1 MSIFLLPIKLFIMF
15 NNINKNSCLLELKEV
30 IFQMKRKCSNSIPF
44 ITRWLKFPLIRL
56 QGRKFPKYYK
66 NLKKSQY
73 FPIKKLKDLQFIKF
87 KSLLEI
93 TYNNV
98 EFYNELYNKN
108 EINLKDI
115 KTLNDIKKLPII
127 SKKNFKK
134 AYPKKSINKKFPSKK
149 ILTNSTSGS
158 TGKPFVFALNW
169 DKKDK
174 IESYK
179 IRNFE
184 YTGYGYGRRYYSLWG
199 FTPHEKLT
207 SRLFKK
213 LILKRK
219 LLSSINLN
227 EQTKE
232 NYSQLLMKKPTK
244 YLEGY
249 ASALVILAKYMIAK
263 GYKTNLCGVTSSAES
278 LIPTHRDLLKKAF
291 GKKIYNRYGT
301 REFGDIAVECT
312 HQNGL
317 HINMESFIVEIVND
331 KGENCELGEEGRIII
346 TDLDNEVM
354 PFIRFDTEDSA
365 TLKGEKCTCGRE
377 SILLDYPS
385 GRIVDTI
392 ITPKGK
398 HLSFGFFVLM
408 FEDFPIIDH
417 FQVVQKDEVNLD
429 LLIVKNKD
437 FKLDKFK
444 PLLKDVERYCEPINV
459 HVKYVN
465 EIPME
470 PSGKIRIVKG
480 LQK

>member
-1 MSIFLLPIKLFIMF
+1 
-15 NNINKNSCLLELKEV
+15 
-30 IFQMKRKCSNSIPF
+30 MKQKCSNSIPF
-44 ITRWLKFPLIRL
+44 FTRWLKFPLIRIL
-56 QGRKFPKYYK
+56 GRKFPVYYK
-66 NLKKSQY
+66 ELKKSQY
-73 FPIKKLKDLQFIKF
+73 FPLRKLQELQFIKF
-87 KSLLEI
+87 KDLLEI
-93 TYNNV
+93 AYNNV
-98 EFYNELYNKN
+98 TFYNELYNKN
-108 EINLKDI
+108 DINPTEIKSL
-115 KTLNDIKKLPII
+115 TDIKKLPII
-127 SKKNFKK
+127 SKKDLKK
-134 AYPKKSINKKFPSKK
+134 VYPEKTINKNFPSKK
-149 ILTNSTSGS
+149 VLINSTSGS
-158 TGKPFVFALNW
+158 AGKPFVFALNW

-199 FTPHEKLT
+199 FTPHEKLI
-207 SRLFKK
+207 SRLFKRF
-213 LILKRK
+213 ILRRK

-232 NYSQLLMKKPTK
+232 YYSQLLMKAPNN

-249 ASALVILAKYMIAK
+249 ASALVILAKYMITK
-263 GYKTNLCGVTSSAES
+263 GYNTNLCGVTSSAES
-278 LIPTHRDLLKKAF
+278 LIPKHRDLLREAF

-317 HINMESFIVEIVND
+317 HINMESFIVEIVNE
-331 KGENCELGEEGRIII
+331 KGEICKSGEEGRIII

-365 TLKGEKCTCGRE
+365 SLKREKCTCGRD
-377 SILLDYPS
+377 SLLLDYPS

-437 FKLDKFK
+437 FKLEKLK
-444 PLLKDVERYCEPINV
+444 PLLKDVERYCEPMNV
-459 HVKYVN
+459 HVKYVD